1 MTIEPTEDSEISFQ
15 THMMA
20 GMDGAHLFEI
30 SVHSDDAIAPVQK
43 LYVKAFFGP

>member
-1 MTIEPTEDSEISFQ
+1 MTIEPSEDSEISFQ
-15 THMMA
+15 THMMK

-30 SVHSDDAIAPVQK
+30 SVYSDDAIAPVQK

>member
-1 MTIEPTEDSEISFQ
+1 MTLEPSEGSEISFQ
-15 THMMA
+15 THMME

-30 SVHSDDAIAPVQK
+30 SVHSDDAMVPVQK